1 MAVTPKLPA
10 HYSLYIGAEL
20 QGSVSAPLLVCGCSL
35 GPLSTR
41 RSSRNAI
48 EGFEGRDG
56 YIKCSHALVVGKEKQ
71 ASRHQHQYF
80 ISIII
85 IITVIISISIIVL
98 NLLQTHSSREKFKP
112 KEPSPTSPY
121 LSSVEAHTTRR
132 TK

>member
-10 HYSLYIGAEL
+10 HYSLYIGTEL
-20 QGSVSAPLLVCGCSL
+20 QGSVSAPLLVYGCSL

-56 YIKCSHALVVGKEKQ
+56 YIKYSYALVVGKEKQ
-71 ASRHQHQYF
+71 ASLHQHPYF
-80 ISIII
+80 ISII

-98 NLLQTHSSREKFKP
+98 NLLQTYSSREKFKP
-112 KEPSPTSPY
+112 KELSPTSLY